1 MSRSATGAGSTART
15 SLDDGHILL
24 LERDDDAWRPLHT
37 TFDRDVDDDA
47 VGEANR
53 WVALQPGSPF
63 AGRLVA
69 MRTTDDLRERL
80 VGTRLERAPADGEPT
95 TDELTPAA
103 ALDALERHFGVAV
116 DEDDRAAL
124 RQVLEAGSVRA

>member
-1 MSRSATGAGSTART
+1 MRRRERRAHDDE
-15 SLDDGHILL
+15 DDG
-24 LERDDDAWRPLHT
+24 
-37 TFDRDVDDDA
+37 DDA

-80 VGTRLERAPADGEPT
+80 VGTRFERAPAGGEPT

-103 ALDALERHFGVAV
+103 ALDALEHHFGVAV
-116 DEDDRAAL
+116 DEQDRTAL
-124 RQVLEAGSVRA
+124 RHVLEAGSVRA